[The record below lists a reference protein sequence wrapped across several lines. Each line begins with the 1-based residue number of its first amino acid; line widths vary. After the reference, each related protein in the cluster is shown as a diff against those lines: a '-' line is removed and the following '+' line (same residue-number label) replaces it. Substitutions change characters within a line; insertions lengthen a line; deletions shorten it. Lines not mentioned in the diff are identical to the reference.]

1 MMFTRSAR
9 DLVCGLLR
17 TDESQRLGLLAG
29 GVADIKAHAFYAPLD
44 WQALQSMSLTPPFR
58 PSEHEWGQATTSPA
72 DSKRAMAEL
81 AKLTTEDAC
90 LSAHQEEVFKGYG

>member
-1 MMFTRSAR
+1 MCS
-9 DLVCGLLR
+9 LLR
-17 TDESQRLGLLAG
+17 TDESQRLGLLSG

-44 WQALQSMSLTPPFR
+44 WQALETMALTPPFR

-81 AKLTTEDAC
+81 AKLTSGDAC
-90 LSAHQEEVFKGYG
+90 LSPQHEEVFKGYG